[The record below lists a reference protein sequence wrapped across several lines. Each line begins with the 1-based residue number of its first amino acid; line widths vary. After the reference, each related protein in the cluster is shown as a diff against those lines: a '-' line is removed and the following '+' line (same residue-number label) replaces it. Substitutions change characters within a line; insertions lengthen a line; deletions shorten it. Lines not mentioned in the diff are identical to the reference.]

1 MASVAAGRHL
11 VRQPRDVRA
20 ETGLAGL
27 RNDYAPCAVVPGLR
41 GRNRRA
47 STSRPNCGDPARQLR
62 AHSYRKYFERL
73 QPQLTAEPYGQITG
87 NPGRAHSNRPNPE
100 GHEDSKEK
108 TRMRRGRY
116 IMGPIAQTRATSS
129 FFTPARRRSNGCSFA
144 AQCATT
150 GATQVQTDDHPQ

>member
-73 QPQLTAEPYGQITG
+73 QPQLTAERSEERRVGKECRYGRSRDRGTKK
-87 NPGRAHSNRPNPE
+87 AAELPE
-100 GHEDSKEK
+100 
-108 TRMRRGRY
+108 
-116 IMGPIAQTRATSS
+116 
-129 FFTPARRRSNGCSFA
+129 
-144 AQCATT
+144 
-150 GATQVQTDDHPQ
+150 